1 MKKFIALFKN
11 LKLFKKESE
20 EDKKLRLMKIEKEN
34 KIQSHIADL
43 LEVEQFDKI
52 LELVESGSRITSPKN
67 REIISKKLT
76 NLLLVNTNSIL
87 ELLKKETDQ
96 DINTIKMERA
106 IKHRNDASNLIKI
119 VTIDQELRKDF
130 YKTYSDKSTFWKID
144 SSDSLSNFI
153 QKLEYQKMYNC
164 NRESSL
170 LHYFYFESFKT
181 NSKLGDEFS
190 ISLRN
195 DNKYSQEFFTLF
207 FTMIKENIDTDKN
220 FNFAFPV
227 EFLWAFHEF
236 EKNKDGALFFNDEKR
251 VKKLINLTK
260 SFYQGNLYS
269 SLIKNGTLQNLH
281 KTFFYNFTE
290 KTIFQKNSLVSV
302 HQEILNSLKN
312 DQLKETTDI
321 LKIAEIYNVPSLLK
335 LQLNI
340 IKSQITYF
348 DESQNVSPEIS
359 HYLQSQQV
367 NIIDILENY
376 QNISSISTSSDELT
390 NKISSILEN
399 ISEELKTFIQSHE
412 KNKLNLLKNNQK
424 ILKNQL
430 KT

>member
-1 MKKFIALFKN
+1 MKKFIAIFKN
-11 LKLFKKESE
+11 LQFFKKESE
-20 EDKKLRLMKIEKEN
+20 EDKKLRLMQIEKEN

-43 LEVEQFDKI
+43 LEVEQFDKV
-52 LELVESGSRITSPKN
+52 LELVESGSRITSEKN
-67 REIISKKLT
+67 MDFISEKLT
-76 NLLLVNTNSIL
+76 KLLLINHQSIL
-87 ELLKKETDQ
+87 ELLKKEQ
-96 DINTIKMERA
+96 DRDETKIERA
-106 IKHRNDASNLIKI
+106 IKHRSDASNLIKI
-119 VTIDQELRKDF
+119 VTIDKALRKEF
-130 YKTYSDKSTFWKID
+130 YQTYSYKSTFWKIE
-144 SSDSLSNFI
+144 SSDSLYNIS
-153 QKLEYQKMYNC
+153 QKLKYDHMYHC
-164 NRESSL
+164 SEKSSL

-181 NSKLGDEFS
+181 NSKPGDEFS
-190 ISLRN
+190 LSLKN
-195 DNKYSQEFFTLF
+195 DNKYSQEFFNLF
-207 FTMIKENIDTDKN
+207 FTMIKENIDTDKK

-251 VKKLINLTK
+251 VKKLINLTT
-260 SFYQGNLYS
+260 SFYHGNLYS
-269 SLIKNGTLQNLH
+269 SLIKNETFQNLH
-281 KTFFYNFTE
+281 KTFFYNFIE

-348 DESQNVSPEIS
+348 DESQNVPPEIS
-359 HYLQSQQV
+359 HYIQSQQV

-412 KNKLNLLKNNQK
+412 KNKLNLLENNQK
-424 ILKNQL
+424 MLKNQI
-430 KT
+430 KP

>member
-11 LKLFKKESE
+11 LQFFKKESE
-20 EDKKLRLMKIEKEN
+20 EDKKLRLMQIEKEN

-43 LEVEQFDKI
+43 LEVEQFDKV
-52 LELVESGSRITSPKN
+52 LELVESGSRITSEKN
-67 REIISKKLT
+67 MNFISKKLT
-76 NLLLVNTNSIL
+76 NLLLVNNQSIL
-87 ELLKKETDQ
+87 ELLKKEQ
-96 DINTIKMERA
+96 DIDETKIERA

-119 VTIDQELRKDF
+119 VTIDKALRKEF
-130 YKTYSDKSTFWKID
+130 YQTYSYKSTFWKIE
-144 SSDSLSNFI
+144 SSDSLYNIS
-153 QKLEYQKMYNC
+153 QKLKYNHMYNC
-164 NRESSL
+164 NIESSL

-181 NSKLGDEFS
+181 NSKPGDEFS
-190 ISLRN
+190 LSLKN
-195 DNKYSQEFFTLF
+195 DNKYSQEFFNLF
-207 FTMIKENIDTDKN
+207 FTMIKENIDTDKK

-251 VKKLINLTK
+251 VKKLINLTT
-260 SFYQGNLYS
+260 SFYHGNLYS
-269 SLIKNGTLQNLH
+269 SLIKNETFQNLH
-281 KTFFYNFTE
+281 KTFFYNFIE

-348 DESQNVSPEIS
+348 DESQNVPPEIS
-359 HYLQSQQV
+359 HYIQSQQV

-412 KNKLNLLKNNQK
+412 KNKLNLLENNQK
-424 ILKNQL
+424 MLKNQI
-430 KT
+430 KP